1 MDKCM
6 AIASAAG
13 VACSLLASGNSA
25 TTSVSAGVRIVA
37 PVKITALQN
46 LNFGSI
52 VVDDIKK
59 PSTVTMAFTGSMP
72 SIGGNLT
79 GNLANTEL
87 RELGNCTLHRNSQAH
102 TPALFQI
109 QKDAWV
115 ASTSNFGSSGI
126 FDTDVTVMIDGSAVL
141 SGGTGGPVS
150 LTVAT
155 DLPSDPFVPA
165 GAVPGVVY
173 RRFQLGGTL
182 VIPAEALGTK
192 TGTVNVSVAYN

>member
-1 MDKCM
+1 MGKCM
-6 AIASAAG
+6 AIAIAG
-13 VACSLLASGNSA
+13 GLVCSLSAGGNSA
-25 TTSVSAGVRIVA
+25 TTSASAGVRIIA
-37 PVKITALQN
+37 PVKVTVVQN

-52 VVDDIKK
+52 VVDDIKQ
-59 PSTVTMAFTGSMP
+59 PSTVTMAFTGTMP
-72 SIGGNLT
+72 AIGGNLT
-79 GNLANTEL
+79 GSLASTEL
-87 RELGNCTLHRNSQAH
+87 RDLGNCTLHRKSPAH

-115 ASTSNFGSSGI
+115 ASTSNFGSTGI

-150 LTVAT
+150 LSVAT
-155 DLPSDPFVPA
+155 DLPSDPFTPS

-182 VIPAEALGTK
+182 YIPAEALGTK
-192 TGTVNVSVAYN
+192 TGIVNVSVAYN